1 VGRRRKKYKKIQL
14 LRPQRRLPTIF
25 ECPNCGARMLSV
37 ELDKKQKNEKGEIL
51 AKVKCGHCGLYTEMW
66 VPQIFQPVDVY
77 SKFLDAYLE
86 GTVEYKI
93 LKAEGES
100 TPSQALEELM
110 AASEAAVEEE
120 SEEAGAEGGE
130 TT

>member
-1 VGRRRKKYKKIQL
+1 MLFRSL

-37 ELDKKQKNEKGEIL
+37 ELDKKQKNDKGEIL

-66 VPQIFQPVDVY
+66 VPQIFQAVDVY

-86 GTVEYKI
+86 GAIEYKI
-93 LKAEGES
+93 LKTEE

-110 AASEAAVEEE
+110 AASKTAIGEERGTEGEKQVEDR
-120 SEEAGAEGGE
+120 AY
-130 TT
+130 